1 MLMVILRH
9 ANSKGLHAVM
19 VRAFVF
25 LLGLGLIFVSFFIM
39 LRGRGAEDVGWS
51 GGGDT

>member
-1 MLMVILRH
+1 
-9 ANSKGLHAVM
+9 M

-25 LLGLGLIFVSFFIM
+25 LLGLGLIFVLFFTI

-51 GGGDT
+51 GVEGFDLFCFC